1 MATSGRLRPQSH
13 DPDRRALRTGRLG
26 LARLLVAA
34 RPDEKSRYD
43 LATAYLKLSQADAAR
58 GEVRAAL
65 QSGRPF
71 DQEPEAR
78 QLLRELGDTTR

>member
-1 MATSGRLRPQSH
+1 MHASERVFRVAFTGDFYQ
-13 DPDRRALRTGRLG
+13 PDGAPLYREFGLG
-26 LARLLVAA
+26 ILDAQ
-34 RPDEKSRYD
+34 PGIRYH
-43 LATAYLKLSQADAAR
+43 LATAWLKLGEAEAAR
-58 GEVRAAL
+58 REVRAAL